1 MSEYLDTTREQLVYE
16 IDVDIDKV
24 EPKDNTP
31 DPDSFTAIAR
41 EILERMVEQRTQVLQ
56 NKIIDMDRKLNM
68 LLVKK

>member
-16 IDVDIDKV
+16 IDVDIENVKPN
-24 EPKDNTP
+24 EKTP

>member
-1 MSEYLDTTREQLVYE
+1 MSEYLDTAREQIVCE
-16 IDVDIDKV
+16 IDVDIDNVK
-24 EPKDNTP
+24 PKEKTP